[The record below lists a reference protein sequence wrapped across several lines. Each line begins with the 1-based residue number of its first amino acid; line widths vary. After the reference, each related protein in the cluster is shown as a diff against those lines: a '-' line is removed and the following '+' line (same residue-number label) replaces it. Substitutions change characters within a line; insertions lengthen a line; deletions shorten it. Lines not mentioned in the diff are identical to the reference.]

1 MMEMSWYIIISNKHF
16 INFRNSNC
24 VVNPIVFMFETQGKA
39 KKPSFIHNVDCN
51 AQSSG
56 IINAA
61 FTICSMIHQNFYH
74 LGNTDVGELGYA
86 SSTTVEKR
94 KETESARS
102 RKQAK
107 KKGMFICSMN
117 HIAVQI
123 LRFFFNVGKFR
134 SSIAKRDPAVKQ
146 FKCSDCDCVYSL
158 RSSLAR
164 HLKHACGKTPALP
177 CTQCNYR
184 ARTKWQIEKHLKRVH
199 KSKIVN
205 MRI

>member
-1 MMEMSWYIIISNKHF
+1 MMEMSQYIIISNKHF

-74 LGNTDVGELGYA
+74 LGNIDVGELGYA
-86 SSTTVEKR
+86 STTTVQKR
-94 KETESARS
+94 KETDEPARS

-107 KKGMFICSMN
+107 KKGMSICLMN
-117 HIAVQI
+117 HIVVQI
-123 LRFFFNVGKFR
+123 LRIFFYVLGSFAQASPNG
-134 SSIAKRDPAVKQ
+134 I
-146 FKCSDCDCVYSL
+146 L
-158 RSSLAR
+158 L
-164 HLKHACGKTPALP
+164 
-177 CTQCNYR
+177 
-184 ARTKWQIEKHLKRVH
+184 
-199 KSKIVN
+199 
-205 MRI
+205 